1 MWFKK
6 KSVLQADHHYDTEK
20 SANRILD
27 MRTTTTIWMNYSN
40 SNNSINHSGLPSV
53 ADAGNYFYLPAL
65 GIYSSYWMY
74 DLSGY
79 GYYWSSS
86 AIPSSSEEAYCLLFS
101 SGVVNVGRLGR
112 DAGYRVEP
120 TFK

>member
-6 KSVLQADHHYDTEK
+6 KSVLQADGNYDTEK

-65 GIYSSYWMY
+65 GFY
-74 DLSGY
+74 LSGRLY
-79 GYYWSSS
+79 RVGDLGAYWSSS
-86 AIPSSSEEAYCLLFS
+86 ANAWKSDGAYLLSFYS
-101 SGVVNVGRLGR
+101 DQVNVGNDKRFSGF
-112 DAGYRVEP
+112 RVDWP
-120 TFK
+120 K